1 MPDLL
6 AWTACGSRERSALF
20 PYPFHPKSKLWNRK
34 EPPWRP
40 GEALSQALRKSRRCL
55 RTSSRDRS
63 ALATP
68 DFRSA
73 SALRL
78 APGHRCQFRWR
89 TSESTAPARFGKGC
103 NELGTN
109 DTARLSK
116 ALVVRLR
123 TECLVPE
130 PPYACRVISAGR
142 LDGRSV
148 RESSVRPHPSPSCPY
163 SQASPGW
170 RRSEYQLG
178 PGQQSPAVSRR

>member
-6 AWTACGSRERSALF
+6 AWTACGSRERSAPF

-40 GEALSQALRKSRRCL
+40 GEALSQALRKTRRYL
-55 RTSSRDRS
+55 RTSSHDRS

-73 SALRL
+73 SSLRL

-89 TSESTAPARFGKGC
+89 TSESTAPARFGKDC

-109 DTARLSK
+109 DTARLCE

-123 TECLVPE
+123 TESLVPE
-130 PPYACRVISAGR
+130 RPDACRVISACRQG
-142 LDGRSV
+142 GRSV
-148 RESSVRPHPSPSCPY
+148 RESSEQPHLSASC
-163 SQASPGW
+163 
-170 RRSEYQLG
+170 
-178 PGQQSPAVSRR
+178 

>member
-1 MPDLL
+1 MHDLL
-6 AWTACGSRERSALF
+6 AWTACGSRARSAPF

-40 GEALSQALRKSRRCL
+40 GEALSQALRKSRRYL

-73 SALRL
+73 SSLRL

-109 DTARLSK
+109 GIARLSE
-116 ALVVRLR
+116 ALVVRVR
-123 TECLVPE
+123 MESLVQE
-130 PPYACRVISAGR
+130 QPYACRVISAGR
-142 LDGRSV
+142 PAGRSV
-148 RESSVRPHPSPSCPY
+148 RESSEQPHLSPPCPY
-163 SQASPGW
+163 SQASPDW
-170 RRSEYQLG
+170 RISEHRLG

>member
-20 PYPFHPKSKLWNRK
+20 PYPFHPKLKLWNRM

-55 RTSSRDRS
+55 RTSSHDRS
-63 ALATP
+63 ALAAP

-73 SALRL
+73 SSLRL
-78 APGHRCQFRWR
+78 APCHRCQFLWR

-109 DTARLSK
+109 GSARLSEV
-116 ALVVRLR
+116 LVVRLR
-123 TECLVPE
+123 MESLVPE
-130 PPYACRVISAGR
+130 RPDARRVVSVGR
-142 LDGRSV
+142 LGV
-148 RESSVRPHPSPSCPY
+148 
-163 SQASPGW
+163 
-170 RRSEYQLG
+170 
-178 PGQQSPAVSRR
+178 

>member
-1 MPDLL
+1 MHDLL
-6 AWTACGSRERSALF
+6 AWNACGSRARSVLF

-55 RTSSRDRS
+55 RTSSHDRS

-73 SALRL
+73 SSLRL

-89 TSESTAPARFGKGC
+89 TSESTAPARLGKGC

-109 DTARLSK
+109 DTARLSE

-123 TECLVPE
+123 MESLVPE
-130 PPYACRVISAGR
+130 QPYACPVISAGR
-142 LDGRSV
+142 LGGRSV
-148 RESSVRPHPSPSCPY
+148 RESSEQLHLSPSCPY

-170 RRSEYQLG
+170 RRSDHRLG
-178 PGQQSPAVSRR
+178 PGRQSGSVSRR